1 MSELLTS
8 QPEVADCDSKLT
20 ELYQRAFA
28 AYRTRALWNL
38 RQFEVPTVGQALLV
52 ARHLRIEGDMQAR
65 RLAEQIEKAASA
77 DL

>member
-8 QPEVADCDSKLT
+8 QPEVADRDSKLT
-20 ELYQRAFA
+20 EFYRRAFA
-28 AYRTRALWNL
+28 AHRTRALWNL
-38 RQFEVPTVGQALLV
+38 RQFDVPTVEQALLV
-52 ARHLRIEGDMQAR
+52 ARHLRVEGDMQAR